1 MARYFSE
8 PPLAKCHSRSQ
19 PPLAIGREQSRDL
32 PDDAKKARM
41 VSASSATWLEYSGR
55 TLGKTRST
63 SSRRGPCL
71 IAREQVS
78 RRVGPALRRP
88 SSAGT
93 FLLPSLRSRQPASE
107 SGRNPAQPRTA
118 AAGFKSGRCQPRT
131 AQASRELRVTS
142 PSSSFSSSLSWV
154 ASFLS
159 DDLTAGLSSSFAGR
173 CLGPWAFAPLSAS
186 NDAIS
191 EMNAT

>member
-1 MARYFSE
+1 
-8 PPLAKCHSRSQ
+8 
-19 PPLAIGREQSRDL
+19 L
-32 PDDAKKARM
+32 PTP
-41 VSASSATWLEYSGR
+41 VSPSGR
-55 TLGKTRST
+55 DRRERECGCIWAGVHGEIENRT
-63 SSRRGPCL
+63 SPKCIWG
-71 IAREQVS
+71 
-78 RRVGPALRRP
+78 P
-88 SSAGT
+88 SSAKAAIVSSNIPIAIPAKLATCIGIRPKPGT
-93 FLLPSLRSRQPASE
+93 AANS
-107 SGRNPAQPRTA
+107 SGRIQVRPL
-118 AAGFKSGRCQPRT
+118 SPRT